1 MDYSKYLSS
10 IWKVI
15 TQLILLFLITTLVNI
30 FFLIVS
36 PKTIY
41 IFSLFSENFILLNIL
56 ILIITSISLFISTFF
71 SLKILLLFFKIE
83 FIDIKKYLMFLLILL
98 SGINFIKL
106 IWELSYR
113 MDYNIISI
121 LTAIITIW
129 VIYFTTK
136 LFLQPKKVEVL

>member
-10 IWKVI
+10 IWKVF

-30 FFLIVS
+30 IFSIFS

-41 IFSLFSENFILLNIL
+41 IFSLFSEYLILLNIL

-83 FIDIKKYLMFLLILL
+83 SIDIKKYLMFLLILL

-113 MDYNIISI
+113 LDYNIISI
-121 LTAIITIW
+121 LTTMITIW